1 MHDAECLLDRLFC
14 PTKFAFTQE
23 TFLKR
28 DDSVWENDVHS
39 YKVDFQNDSLRV
51 LAAPES
57 TSGSSA
63 IDDPICSNALAL
75 YQNN

>member
-1 MHDAECLLDRLFC
+1 MHTAECLLDRLFWR
-14 PTKFAFTQE
+14 TKFAFTE
-23 TFLKR
+23 ENFLKR

-39 YKVDFQNDSLRV
+39 YRVVFQNESLRV

-57 TSGSSA
+57 TSGSNA

>member
-1 MHDAECLLDRLFC
+1 MHTAECLSARLSC
-14 PTKFAFTQE
+14 LTKFAFMQE
-23 TFLKR
+23 NFLKR
-28 DDSVWENDVHS
+28 DDSVWENDAHR

-57 TSGSSA
+57 TSGSNA